1 MKKRSTVSKG
11 LDIKLTTKYKNFLI
25 SNYIIVGF
33 LILVVLASNY
43 LLVALFGFSQ
53 ILFFPITLCLVF
65 GGLLLYRYLS
75 DSIFEEFFVS
85 DKEIDG
91 MIKKTLHELNTPVA
105 TIKMNT
111 QMIARSITNDKD
123 TKRIRRI
130 DEACDSLLELYN
142 HMEYEIASKIDVVPK
157 QLFDIRDL
165 VIESLGKIDDIKG
178 DIEIIHSV
186 TSETLFGDSYGF
198 GIVIDNLLSNA
209 IKYNKK
215 DGKIF
220 VTNSNHILKIEDT
233 GVGISTKN
241 MFLVFD
247 KYFQIDTTQK
257 GVGLGLAI
265 VQEYCNKNGII
276 IKIDSQEKKRSIF
289 ALDYKN
295 LIQEGDKSSQ
305 LINL

>member
-1 MKKRSTVSKG
+1 MKKRSIVSKG

-43 LLVALFGFSQ
+43 LLVSLFGFSQ

-75 DSIFEEFFVS
+75 ASIFEEFFVS
-85 DKEIDG
+85 DREIDG

-111 QMIARSITNDKD
+111 QMIARNITNEKD

-142 HMEYEIASKIDVVPK
+142 HMEYEIASKIDSVPK
-157 QLFDIRDL
+157 QLFDISDL
-165 VIESLGKIDDIKG
+165 VGEGIGKIEDKKG
-178 DIEIIHSV
+178 DIEVINSV
-186 TSETLFGDSYGF
+186 VSDTLFGDAYGF

-209 IKYNKK
+209 IKYNRK

-220 VTNSNHILKIEDT
+220 VSNAHHILRIEDT

-247 KYFQIDTTQK
+247 KYFQIDTAQK

-265 VQEYCNKNGII
+265 IQEYCNKNGII
-276 IKIDSQEKKRSIF
+276 IKIDSQERKGSVF
-289 ALDYKN
+289 SLDYKN
-295 LIQEGDKSSQ
+295 LLKEGVGPPNQ
-305 LINL
+305 